1 MNWTTV
7 LFIVM
12 VIGLVLMAAA
22 AVGTG
27 LLQDCQALG
36 PVQADAV
43 DAVDACYAAIDP
55 QRQLYAAVSNA
66 GFAVM
71 VIGALGLLGRY
82 TGLLRH

>member
-1 MNWTTV
+1 MNWTVV

-27 LLQDCQALG
+27 LLQDCGALG
-36 PVQADAV
+36 PLEG